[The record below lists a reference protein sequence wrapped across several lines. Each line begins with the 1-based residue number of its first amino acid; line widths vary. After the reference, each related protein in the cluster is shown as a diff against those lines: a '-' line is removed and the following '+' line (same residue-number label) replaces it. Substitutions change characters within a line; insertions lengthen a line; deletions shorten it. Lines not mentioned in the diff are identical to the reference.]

1 MGARAAAAA
10 ACLAA
15 WGAGGPPGIPAAA
28 APVPT
33 RPPVEV
39 TGATRIEYDAAA
51 RQWTFSGPRVVIVRA
66 STRLEAGEIAYNELA
81 REVVL
86 SGDAAVFTP
95 TLEVTADRMTS
106 LLDAR
111 HVTAEGHVA
120 GRFADEAR
128 QRWGT
133 FSADRVEVDDRADLR
148 QIVATGQVVVQG
160 DDRRLRGDRI
170 VYNRLT
176 QQGTAD
182 GHVELAQGRDS
193 LRAGHVFADFARR
206 LAAADD
212 DVLMEYG
219 DIHGS
224 ADHATYSGE
233 EQTAVLWGHVRV
245 RRGRDTLSADR
256 VTAFLDR
263 DAAIAQG
270 HVRLLAYAG
279 EPSP

>member
-1 MGARAAAAA
+1 
-10 ACLAA
+10 
-15 WGAGGPPGIPAAA
+15 
-28 APVPT
+28 
-33 RPPVEV
+33 VEV
-39 TGATRIEYDAAA
+39 TGATRIEYDASA
-51 RQWTFSGPRVVIVRA
+51 RRWAFIGPRVVIVRA
-66 STRLEAGEIAYNELA
+66 SVWVEAGEIVYHELT

-86 SGDAAVFTP
+86 SRDAAVFTP

-106 LLDAR
+106 LLDAQ

-120 GRFADEAR
+120 GRFAGEAPQ

-133 FSADRVEVDDRADLR
+133 FSADRVEVDDRADLQ
-148 QIVATGQVVVQG
+148 QIVAAGQVVVQG
-160 DDRRLRGDRI
+160 DGRRLRGDRI

-193 LRAGHVFADFARR
+193 LRAGHVFADFTRR

-212 DVLMEYG
+212 DVLLDYG

-245 RRGRDTLSADR
+245 LRSRDTLTADR

-263 DAAIAQG
+263 DATIAQG
-270 HVRLLAYAG
+270 HVRLVAYAG